1 MLVKVLMLL
10 LLPGNIAIANAGI
23 DGIAGVG
30 VGCGSG
36 DEDGIGIGIGYGT
49 GAGVEISGHFG
60 AYVFAL
66 LLWQT
71 KWQQKQELRI
81 GSKYNVCRYT
91 RYSFFMWPIH
101 RMYIFYTFHTHPRTL
116 RSRSHILDRFF
127 AHSVLFLSP

>member
-1 MLVKVLMLL
+1 VLL

-60 AYVFAL
+60 AYVFA
-66 LLWQT
+66 
-71 KWQQKQELRI
+71 
-81 GSKYNVCRYT
+81 
-91 RYSFFMWPIH
+91 
-101 RMYIFYTFHTHPRTL
+101 
-116 RSRSHILDRFF
+116 
-127 AHSVLFLSP
+127 